1 MCPFRIVI
9 KRPAEDWL
17 RRQPS
22 EIQKRFAVKI
32 RKLKECYTG
41 GGTDFNPVLERF
53 NKSDYRE
60 LIVITDGL
68 GHYEMD
74 NLIKANKRKLTW
86 VITDGGCKLPKG
98 EIIRIKKD

>member
-32 RKLKECYTG
+32 RKLKETPKVFGKPLRGRLHGYW
-41 GGTDFNPVLERF
+41 
-53 NKSDYRE
+53 E
-60 LIVITDGL
+60 L
-68 GHYEMD
+68 YFE
-74 NLIKANKRKLTW
+74 NRY
-86 VITDGGCKLPKG
+86 
-98 EIIRIKKD
+98 